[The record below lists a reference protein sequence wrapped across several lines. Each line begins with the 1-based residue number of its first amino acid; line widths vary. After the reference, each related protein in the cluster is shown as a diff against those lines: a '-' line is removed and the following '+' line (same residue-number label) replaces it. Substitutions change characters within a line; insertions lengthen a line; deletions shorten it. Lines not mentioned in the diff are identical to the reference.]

1 LSTSAGQPEA
11 TLAGGAAGNVVM
23 GSSEKRQARGE
34 ITQAVMGLLD
44 TWELDAREI
53 QGVLNLPE
61 TVRARALNRF
71 RDGTE
76 AFPDDPA
83 VLRRAGYLLRIS
95 DALRTTY
102 PLNPKMSGRWVRQGH
117 RRFGRRS
124 PLSIILRDGESGMI
138 AVLSELDCTF
148 SWDLTGS
155 RSMGYRPSGS

>member
-1 LSTSAGQPEA
+1 MNDQKQTEA
-11 TLAGGAAGNVVM
+11 LND
-23 GSSEKRQARGE
+23 

-44 TWELDAREI
+44 SWQLDTQEI
-53 QGVLNLPE
+53 QGVLCLPE
-61 TVRARALNRF
+61 NVRVRALNKF
-71 RDGTE
+71 REGTDML
-76 AFPDDPA
+76 PDDPK

-102 PLNPKMSGRWVRQGH
+102 PLNPRMAGRWVRQGH

-124 PLSIILRDGESGMI
+124 PLSIILRDGESGLI

-155 RSMGYRPSGS
+155 QSMGYRPTQS